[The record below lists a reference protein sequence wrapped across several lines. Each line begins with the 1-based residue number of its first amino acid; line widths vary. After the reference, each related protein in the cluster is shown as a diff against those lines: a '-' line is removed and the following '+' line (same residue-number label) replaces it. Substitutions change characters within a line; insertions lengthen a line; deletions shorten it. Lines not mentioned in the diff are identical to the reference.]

1 MCKCNI
7 YFNKNTV
14 YPEAKSSCDFH
25 RCYHLINFCNASFY
39 FFPLKNAVRWK
50 DLRLTVMT
58 DTNVAS
64 KQIK

>member
-50 DLRLTVMT
+50 DLRL
-58 DTNVAS
+58 
-64 KQIK
+64 Q